1 MQVRK
6 KSLLF
11 GLTAAVAMAV
21 LPSLTSAQQFKR
33 TEVQRH
39 DLTGTNMEIIVAV
52 VEAPPGAILPW
63 HFHYGEEAVYV
74 LEGAM
79 TETLDGRQQMS
90 ATGSSYINV
99 REVPHGGYRVIGDKP
114 LKVLTIHIVDKG
126 KLMTWPVTRA
136 PNNPATGRA
145 D

>member
-1 MQVRK
+1 VHAKQKLTLV
-6 KSLLF
+6 
-11 GLTAAVAMAV
+11 GLIAAASMSA
-21 LPSLTSAQQFKR
+21 LPNLTFAQQFKR

-99 REVPHGGYRVIGDKP
+99 REVPHGGYRVIGDKL